1 MTRPRIQCQ
10 NGRTVATVET
20 SAAGARRIRVEQ
32 LSIPQAEPLSRRAE
46 PAGLPHL
53 LDLDELAD
61 SPMHT
66 LPVACG
72 CGRRSV
78 ALDTRDL
85 RRRLDAGEQRITLPH
100 GHGYRPRTRPTP
112 ILCQAGYS
120 VAGLHRVGRAL
131 YVAYLD
137 GGAQRD
143 IAIEA
148 LDAAPTVTCRCGS
161 TVTLDPAILATA
173 LDADELLRLPHTDR

>member
-46 PAGLPHL
+46 PAGLPHV

-85 RRRLDAGEQRITLPH
+85 RRRLDAGERRITLPH
-100 GHGYRPRTRPTP
+100 GATARIRPTP
-112 ILCQAGYS
+112 VLCEGGFS
-120 VAGLHRVGRAL
+120 VAGLHRVRQTL
-131 YVAYLD
+131 YVAYLAE
-137 GGAQRD
+137 GIQRD
-143 IAIEA
+143 VPLTA
-148 LDAAPTVTCRCGS
+148 LTEAPTVACRCGRA
-161 TVTLDPAILATA
+161 VVLDPQALQTA
-173 LDADELLRLPHTDR
+173 LAADAVPRLPHTTDR

>member
-20 SAAGARRIRVEQ
+20 SAAGVRRIRVEQ
-32 LSIPQAEPLSRRAE
+32 LSIPQAEPVSRRAE

-61 SPMHT
+61 SVMHT

-85 RRRLDAGEQRITLPH
+85 RRRLEAGEQRITLPH
-100 GHGYRPRTRPTP
+100 GVTNRIRPTP
-112 ILCQAGYS
+112 VLCEGGFS
-120 VAGLHRVGRAL
+120 VAGLRRVGQNL
-131 YVAYLD
+131 HVAYLAD
-137 GGAQRD
+137 GTLLD
-143 IAIEA
+143 VPLTA
-148 LDAAPTVTCRCGS
+148 LTEAPTVACRCGRI
-161 TVTLDPAILATA
+161 VILDPRILPTA
-173 LDADELLRLPHTDR
+173 LGTDALLRLPHTTDR